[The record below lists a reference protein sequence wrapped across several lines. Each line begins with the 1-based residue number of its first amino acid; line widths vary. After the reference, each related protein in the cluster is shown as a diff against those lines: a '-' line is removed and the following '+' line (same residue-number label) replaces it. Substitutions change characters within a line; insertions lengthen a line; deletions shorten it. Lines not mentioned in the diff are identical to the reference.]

1 MRKSVS
7 YYSEKG
13 VKRFINS
20 ILFSIAGLKAAWVYE
35 EAFRLYVVIFIV
47 ALPLVFWLGESNAEK
62 LILIASILWILIV
75 ELVNSAIE
83 AVVDRVGVEYHE
95 LAGRAKDLGSAA
107 VMLSIFMA
115 IVSWLVIL
123 L

>member
-1 MRKSVS
+1 MS

-13 VKRFINS
+13 LKRFINS
-20 ILFSIAGLKAAWVYE
+20 ILFSIAGLKAAWINE
-35 EAFRLYVVIFIV
+35 EAFRQEVVVLIV
-47 ALPLVFWLGESNAEK
+47 AIPLAFWLAESNIEK
-62 LILIASILWILIV
+62 VLLIGSVVWILIV
-75 ELVNSAIE
+75 EIINSAIE
-83 AVVDRVGVEYHE
+83 AIVDRAGVEYHE

-115 IVSWLVIL
+115 IATWLLIL